1 MTFDLAL
8 KEKLDVVREK
18 KECSD
23 TSKSSYFSTQAFCSF
38 VLPQQQ
44 QQLLWPRLWFSERLL
59 WQVSRSLTMDECFTL
74 THSANLCCLFMLC
87 CLFSSSC
94 LKMSLKNGYECY
106 LIRKS
111 SNASLLP
118 LLCSHI
124 QHRVCLFIF
133 KKKCKTSCLI
143 TECTRTR
150 PVSLLLLPHCHGLWS
165 RRNARGSALV
175 EEAAGG
181 PKAAFPLHPRAV
193 KGLPHPEQVSRLPG
207 PCSCLELQH
216 NSILS

>member
-1 MTFDLAL
+1 MQWYQQVFI
-8 KEKLDVVREK
+8 
-18 KECSD
+18 
-23 TSKSSYFSTQAFCSF
+23 FFCSF

-59 WQVSRSLTMDECFTL
+59 WQVSRFLTMDDCFTL
-74 THSANLCCLFMLC
+74 KHSASLCCLL
-87 CLFSSSC
+87 LSSSC
-94 LKMSLKNGYECY
+94 LKMSLKHGCECY

-124 QHRVCLFIF
+124 QQRVCLLIF
-133 KKKCKTSCLI
+133 KHFLKTSCLI
-143 TECTRTR
+143 TECTRTH

-193 KGLPHPEQVSRLPG
+193 KGLPHPEQVSLLPG
-207 PCSCLELQH
+207 LCSCLELQH